1 MKGQLS
7 LSGSTTNSLF
17 VPQLCLRFGGGM
29 ENSATETGF
38 AWECDG
44 NSFEEK
50 MYWKILSR
58 KGLSTKSTNSKSL
71 KSRKSRKR

>member
-50 MYWKILSR
+50 NVLEDSLPEGFKYKIN
-58 KGLSTKSTNSKSL
+58 KF
-71 KSRKSRKR
+71 